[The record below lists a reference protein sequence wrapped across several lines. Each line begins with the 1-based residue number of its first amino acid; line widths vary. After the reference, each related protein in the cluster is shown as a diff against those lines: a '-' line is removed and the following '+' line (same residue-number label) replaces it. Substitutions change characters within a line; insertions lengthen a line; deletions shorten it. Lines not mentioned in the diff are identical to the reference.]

1 MKPESFGTA
10 KNMKPSNY
18 IYLIFVLVACS
29 QHAAKERTKKQ
40 KTNHSTSENMNTHLE
55 YASGICAPELY
66 PVRVDGGDFYTAD
79 DWLPLPNG
87 GVWNLV
93 GVIMA

>member
-66 PVRVDGGDFYTAD
+66 PVREMEEIFIQQTIGFHY
-79 DWLPLPNG
+79 PMG